1 MHKPSMRCFV
11 KKQLTM
17 LCTELKT
24 GRDASF
30 KFMILLYVK
39 MQDDPPCT
47 RETCSATASAVARII
62 VEVMNAV
69 GEDHEDVA
77 IHHLPALGSQLVT
90 TEYGHNGRTAQLQMN

>member
-1 MHKPSMRCFV
+1 MGVIPFRGSALHKPSMRCFV
-11 KKQLTM
+11 EKQLTM

-24 GRDASF
+24 GRDASL

-47 RETCSATASAVARII
+47 RETCSATASAVARMI

-69 GEDHEDVA
+69 GEYHEDVA
-77 IHHLPALGSQLVT
+77 THHLPALGVS
-90 TEYGHNGRTAQLQMN
+90 